1 MVASR
6 ARRSITLSASVV
18 ATAVVTGLAQAAP
31 PQNVAYITNQGAGI
45 SVLDLATWHL
55 TQAIQVGK
63 DPRGIAITPDGTRLV
78 AANQADADVSVVDT
92 ATGRTIKRIA
102 VGKNAEFVRISPD
115 GLRAYVTY
123 EPSSTGKPPAKEEAG
138 AKKPE
143 AATAGHDSD
152 EARAEIAVID
162 LASMEVTARL
172 PASLETEGM
181 EFSPDGKRLV
191 VANEGD
197 DTVVVYD
204 LAAGAAIKTI
214 DVTPFG
220 KRPRGVKVSPDGAT
234 YLVTLENSDNVL
246 VLDADFKVIRAVPTG
261 KGPYGVAYQPGGARI
276 WIAAARSDQ
285 VQVLDAGTF
294 APVASIAVGKRCWHF
309 SFTPD
314 GREVLAACGRSNSVS
329 VIDTSTLKLVQ
340 TLDGFQQP
348 WGIVTWPKSDGSLD
362 RSVPASAATPAAAP
376 AKP

>member
-6 ARRSITLSASVV
+6 VRRLIALTASVL
-18 ATAVVTGLAQAAP
+18 ATGLARAAP
-31 PQNVAYITNQGAGI
+31 PQNLAYITNQGAGI
-45 SVLDLATWHL
+45 TVLDLSTWQK
-55 TQAIQVGK
+55 TQSIQVGK
-63 DPRGIAITPDGTRLV
+63 DPRGIAITPDGARLV
-78 AANQADADVSVVDT
+78 TANQADADVSIVDI
-92 ATGRTIKRIA
+92 ATGQTVKRIA

-138 AKKPE
+138 PRKAE
-143 AATAGHDSD
+143 SAAAGHDDD

-162 LASMEVTARL
+162 LASLEVTARL

-181 EFSPDGKRLV
+181 EFSPDGRRLV

-197 DTVVVYD
+197 DTVVVYE
-204 LAAGAAIKTI
+204 LASGKAIKTI

-246 VLDADFKVIRAVPTG
+246 VLDADLKPVRAVATG
-261 KGPYGVAYQPGGARI
+261 KGPYGVAYEPGGARF
-276 WIAAARSDQ
+276 WIAAARSEQMQ
-285 VQVLDAGTF
+285 VFDARTLS
-294 APVASIAVGKRCWHF
+294 PVASIAVGKRCWHF

-314 GREVLAACGRSNSVS
+314 GRDVLVACGRSNSVS
-329 VIDTSTLKLVQ
+329 VIDTSTLKPLQ

-362 RSVPASAATPAAAP
+362 RSASA
-376 AKP
+376 KP

>member
-1 MVASR
+1 MVA
-6 ARRSITLSASVV
+6 ARVRSLIALSASVL
-18 ATAVVTGLAQAAP
+18 AAGLARAAP
-31 PQNVAYITNQGAGI
+31 PQDVAYITNQGGGI
-45 SVLDLATWHL
+45 AVLDLATWHR
-55 TQAIQVGK
+55 TQMIQVGK
-63 DPRGIAITPDGTRLV
+63 DPRGIAITPDGRRLV
-78 AANQADADVSVVDT
+78 TANQADADVSIVDT
-92 ATGRTIKRIA
+92 ATGQTVKRIG

-123 EPSSTGKPPAKEEAG
+123 EPSSTGKPPAKEDAG
-138 AKKPE
+138 AKKAEP
-143 AATAGHDSD
+143 AGAGRDD
-152 EARAEIAVID
+152 DAARAEIAVID

-204 LAAGAAIKTI
+204 LASGTAVRTI
-214 DVTPFG
+214 DVTPYG
-220 KRPRGVKVSPDGAT
+220 KRPRGVKVSPDGST

-246 VLDADFKVIRAVPTG
+246 VLDADLKAIRAIPTG
-261 KGPYGVAYQPGGARI
+261 KGPYGIAYEPGGARV
-276 WIAAARSDQ
+276 WIAAARSEQ
-285 VQVLDAGTF
+285 MQVLDARTL
-294 APVASIAVGKRCWHF
+294 APVASIAVGKRCWHL

-314 GREVLAACGRSNSVS
+314 GRDVLAACGRSNSVS
-329 VIDTSTLKLVQ
+329 VIDTSTLKTVQ

-362 RSVPASAATPAAAP
+362 RAASTIAAQPGA